1 MNTADRSL
9 AIIDYALRRRFS
21 FFMMSP
27 AFDSEGFQ
35 KMRTSISNDKYD
47 KLVIAVKTLN
57 EIIEKDPSL
66 GDGFKIGH
74 SYFCVEQEK
83 VTDKWI
89 STVAKYEIIPLVR
102 EYWFDNVDKVKE
114 ESDKILEAIK

>member
-1 MNTADRSL
+1 MQDVYRLPFILYRCSCN
-9 AIIDYALRRRFS
+9 DYV
-21 FFMMSP
+21 
-27 AFDSEGFQ
+27 
-35 KMRTSISNDKYD
+35 SISDISI
-47 KLVIAVKTLN
+47 LIAVKTLN

-74 SYFCVEQEK
+74 SYFCVEPEK